1 MGKIS
6 GKDPGFF
13 EVADEGEHRLRVK
26 SAEVRPPQE
35 DGQGWLYMAR
45 STIEGGENDGY
56 GHFEIFF
63 TKSSFGDGLDG
74 CRALLQF
81 TAKGIGALDEKKEYD
96 SEIFETQKFADKW
109 PSMVQ
114 DKPYKAKIKH
124 RRDKKTG
131 EIRAK
136 SVAYMGVDKVTKPKS
151 KDEFGDDVP
160 F

>member
-13 EVADEGEHRLRVK
+13 EVADEGDHILRVK
-26 SAEVRPPQE
+26 SAEARPPQKE
-35 DGQGWLYMAR
+35 GQGWLYMAR

-56 GHFEIFF
+56 GHFESFF

-81 TAKGIGALDEKKEYD
+81 TVKIGALTEGKEYD
-96 SEIFETQKFADKW
+96 SEVFESQKFADKW

-114 DKPYKAKIKH
+114 DKLYKANIKH
-124 RRDKKTG
+124 RKQKDG
-131 EIRAK
+131 DIRAR
-136 SVAYMGVDKVTKPKS
+136 SVSYMSVKETPGKPKV
-151 KDEFGDDVP
+151 KDEFDDVP

>member
-1 MGKIS
+1 MAKVT

-45 STIEGGENDGY
+45 CTIEGGENDGY
-56 GHFEIFF
+56 GHFESFF

-81 TAKGIGALDEKKEYD
+81 TTKIGALTEGKEYD

-136 SVAYMGVDKVTKPKS
+136 SVAYMSVDKTAKPKS
-151 KDEFGDDVP
+151 KDEFDDVP